1 MNVYTSNI
9 LAAAVAFPF
18 IAALVTVPYLVYQ
31 YRKFGSVPWLRT
43 LVVYSFV
50 FYLLCAYFLVLLP
63 LPADRT
69 AFVPYAATPQQAP
82 PTARSRREPGRGC
95 ASP

>member
-9 LAAAVAFPF
+9 LAATVAFPF

-43 LVVYSFV
+43 LVV
-50 FYLLCAYFLVLLP
+50 
-63 LPADRT
+63 
-69 AFVPYAATPQQAP
+69 
-82 PTARSRREPGRGC
+82 
-95 ASP
+95 